1 VHSELLGGCNANDKG
16 PPISADTAKTLE
28 TKTPDKLVVFSVK
41 PSDDTM
47 ALVGKSAPKERKY
60 NGKQLSGRV
69 LLHVDFFGRN
79 CWQKRPFAGG
89 VVLDNRQRPK
99 KTLHPIENRSLR

>member
-16 PPISADTAKTLE
+16 PPISADTAKILE
-28 TKTPDKLVVFSVK
+28 TKTPHTLVVFSAK
-41 PSDDTM
+41 SSDDTM

-60 NGKQLSGRV
+60 NGEQLSGRV

-79 CWQKRPFAGG
+79 CSQKRPFAGG
-89 VVLDNRQRPK
+89 FVLDNSRRHQGNGRK
-99 KTLHPIENRSLR
+99 K